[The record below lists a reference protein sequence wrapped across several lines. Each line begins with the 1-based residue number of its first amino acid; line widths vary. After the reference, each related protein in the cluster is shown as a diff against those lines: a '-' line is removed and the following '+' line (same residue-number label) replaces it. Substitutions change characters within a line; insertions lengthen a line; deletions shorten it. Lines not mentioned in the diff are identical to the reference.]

1 VPTDPLVR
9 ARTAAL
15 GDPFGQYV
23 LPQAVLRLRQ
33 GFGRLIRHGADR
45 GAVVLCDE
53 RLRTREYGDRFL
65 AALPPAAVA
74 TLPVADVG
82 EAVAAF
88 VLDRRLPEMTRM
100 SRSSRQSAQDH
111 DMDEEPA

>member
-1 VPTDPLVR
+1 
-9 ARTAAL
+9 
-15 GDPFGQYV
+15 
-23 LPQAVLRLRQ
+23 
-33 GFGRLIRHGADR
+33 
-45 GAVVLCDE
+45 
-53 RLRTREYGDRFL
+53 
-65 AALPPAAVA
+65 VA